1 MGANQCVYY
10 RKCSRTENIANQI
23 LLSTD
28 KEEKARLIDEFK
40 ALRCGNFHSQKTV
53 CCDQDKIQNRD
64 TNLAFDD
71 KNTNETAAIEFL
83 AEYNERYGKL
93 LNEYTLASWNYE
105 TNITNENEEISQEAG
120 VKLSAYNEEALEIA
134 SIFDAT

>member
-1 MGANQCVYY
+1 ML
-10 RKCSRTENIANQI
+10 T
-23 LLSTD
+23 
-28 KEEKARLIDEFK
+28 
-40 ALRCGNFHSQKTV
+40 
-53 CCDQDKIQNRD
+53 D

-120 VKLSAYNEEALEIA
+120 VKVRSKSHSSSY
-134 SIFDAT
+134 